1 MFIYYFCHI
10 AGPFEE
16 ARVLFEDHSEHWLP
30 TYLEKAF
37 ERGEALRVTVG
48 IGEGFRLS
56 KDLLVSLGEFRR
68 GEGKVSLPLD
78 VRATGHASLFPHLWA
93 DLELARLGEGL
104 TQLTLR
110 GSYKPPLG
118 WVGEM
123 RDRAPLHRIAEAAVK
138 DFVEQIAERLSQGTD
153 PLAKATRVARDPGND
168 LD

>member
-1 MFIYYFCHI
+1 MFVYYFSHI

-16 ARVLFEDHSEHWLP
+16 ARALFEDHPQRWLP
-30 TYLEKAF
+30 TFLEEAF
-37 ERGEALRVTVG
+37 ERGEALRVAVG

-56 KDLLVSLGEFRR
+56 KDLLVSLGKFKR
-68 GEGKVSLPLD
+68 GDGKVSVPLD
-78 VRATGHASLFPHLWA
+78 VRAEGHTSLFPHLWA

-110 GSYKPPLG
+110 GSYRPG

-123 RDRAPLHRIAEAAVK
+123 RDRALLHRIAEAAVK

-153 PLAKATRVARDPGND
+153 PLAKATRVA
-168 LD
+168 